1 MLSYPERILLRF
13 VDFHIKAILD
23 NTATI
28 TYINSMGGRKSQ
40 CNQITRDLWVWR
52 STHYT
57 RLTAI
62 HIPGKQNVLAD
73 RIKGKAL

>member
-40 CNQITRDLWVWR
+40 CNQITRDLWVWCL
-52 STHYT
+52 THNT
-57 RLTAI
+57 WLTAV
-62 HIPGKQNVLAD
+62 HIPGKQNVLAG
-73 RIKGKAL
+73 RIKGNTL